1 MYEICSEPDGNVSW
15 DKDIKPYAE
24 RIIKTIRKQSP
35 DSIILVGSGTWS
47 QDIHQAA
54 ANPPNA
60 ENIMYTCH
68 FYAGTHGQW
77 LRDRID
83 GVLKAGLPVFV
94 TEWGTGTADGS
105 GGVFTAESAQWLKFM
120 NDRGISRANRSL
132 CDKNETSAALK
143 PGTSP
148 YSTWTED
155 NLTASG
161 RLVFSHFND

>member
-24 RIIKTIRKQSP
+24 RIIKNIRKRSP
-35 DSIILVGSGTWS
+35 DSIILVGSG
-47 QDIHQAA
+47 
-54 ANPPNA
+54 
-60 ENIMYTCH
+60 
-68 FYAGTHGQW
+68 
-77 LRDRID
+77 
-83 GVLKAGLPVFV
+83 
-94 TEWGTGTADGS
+94 
-105 GGVFTAESAQWLKFM
+105 GVFAAESEQWLKFM

-132 CDKNETSAALK
+132 CNKNETSAALK